1 MKRIFNYAIITFVAL
16 AFICASAYGQ
26 EWTKDQ
32 KAVWQVVQDDWA
44 SWQSGD
50 TEGAFNNVHEK
61 YLGWN
66 NDDPLP
72 INKEKWIKMYEKF
85 KEISKIEYY
94 DLEPARILV
103 EGDNAVVYYYF
114 EFYTT
119 ITWEDEKK
127 EKSIEG
133 RNVEFYI
140 KDGGKWMLLG
150 DMSVFEEE
158 DDD

>member
-16 AFICASAYGQ
+16 AFISASAYGQ

-50 TEGAFNNVHEK
+50 TEGAFNTIHEK

-72 INKEKWIKMYEKF
+72 INKEKWIKMYEMY
-85 KEISKIEYY
+85 KEISKMEFY

-114 EFYTT
+114 EFYSTYT
-119 ITWEDEKK
+119 SEDEKK
-127 EKSIEG
+127 EKNIEG

-150 DMSVFEEE
+150 DMTVFEEE